1 MSKAATRAKV
11 ESEPTVDLRKRSPE
25 IHGSSPASP
34 TPSSPPP
41 PLDRYLVECTCQAEE
56 DRVRR
61 MTGRLFWDVQFD
73 EDL

>member
-1 MSKAATRAKV
+1 MSRSATQSEVASEAA
-11 ESEPTVDLRKRSPE
+11 VDLRKGSPE
-25 IHGSSPASP
+25 VHGSSLHQLLQLHLRLH
-34 TPSSPPP
+34 PP
-41 PLDRYLVECTCQAEE
+41 RYLVECTCQAEE